1 MEVTTKK
8 WDASEYLDSP
18 EIIIEYLKA
27 ALEEEDTEVLMVA
40 IGNIAKATV
49 PQVKLRM
56 IKSLVCDVAPV
67 IEAWNFVDET
77 HPGVFFV
84 EFVFCIQVFFHHG
97 CLLYAIPCVE
107 VTLKDCDLTI

>member
-40 IGNIAKATV
+40 IGNIAKAKGMSEIAQKT
-49 PQVKLRM
+49 KLNRQSLY
-56 IKSLVCDVAPV
+56 KSLSPKGSPK
-67 IEAWNFVDET
+67 FET
-77 HPGVFFV
+77 V
-84 EFVFCIQVFFHHG
+84 
-97 CLLYAIPCVE
+97 
-107 VTLKDCDLTI
+107 LKVLQALNLKLTIEPAGQ